1 MMEKLKKLWKSSGKW
16 FLLGLSLAVLVLFVS
31 VQLLEQNMEQVE
43 AMPTESEVTF
53 NLEVNEVYDSKDG
66 VVIIKP
72 EETVLPNATVYES
85 QPEQLWLETE
95 ALSSE
100 SYTLPAEAKL
110 EDCLAVLSIPKI
122 GMSAQVFEAESSEM
136 EAMTKG
142 IAHFAITSA
151 WDGNVGLCSHNVAP
165 QGAMAYFRDLHL
177 LEKGDEIRYKTAK
190 GARVYA
196 VSEVK
201 EISSND
207 WSYLKNYDDGINRI
221 TLITCISGKADS
233 RLMVQAV
240 EE

>member
-1 MMEKLKKLWKSSGKW
+1 MEKLRKLWQSSGKW
-16 FLLGLSLAVLVLFVS
+16 FLLGLPLAVLVLFVS
-31 VQLLEQNMEQVE
+31 MQLLEQNMEQVE
-43 AMPTESEVTF
+43 AVPTESEVTF

-66 VVIIKP
+66 VVVIKP
-72 EETVLPNATVYES
+72 DVAAQPNAAVYDS
-85 QPEQLWLETE
+85 QPEELWHELEP
-95 ALSSE
+95 LSSE

-110 EDCLAVLSIPKI
+110 EDCLAVLTIPRI
-122 GMSAQVFEAESSEM
+122 GISAQVFEAESSEM

-190 GARVYA
+190 GERVYA

-221 TLITCISGKADS
+221 TLITCISGKVDS

>member
-1 MMEKLKKLWKSSGKW
+1 M
-16 FLLGLSLAVLVLFVS
+16 A
-31 VQLLEQNMEQVE
+31 QVE

-72 EETVLPNATVYES
+72 EETVLPNATVYEN

-100 SYTLPAEAKL
+100 NYTLPTEAKL

-122 GMSAQVFEAESSEM
+122 SISAQVFAAESSEM

-151 WDGNVGLCSHNVAP
+151 WDGNIGLCSHNVAP
-165 QGAMAYFRDLHL
+165 QGAIAYFRDLHL

-190 GARVYA
+190 GERVYA

-207 WSYLKNYDDGINRI
+207 WSCLKNYDDGINRI